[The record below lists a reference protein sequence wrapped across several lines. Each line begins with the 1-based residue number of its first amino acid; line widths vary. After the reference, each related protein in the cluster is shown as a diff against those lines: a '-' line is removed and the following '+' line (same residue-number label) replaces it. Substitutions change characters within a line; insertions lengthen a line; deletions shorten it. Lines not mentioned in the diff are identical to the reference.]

1 MLEKPVSLRILFA
14 EDDDALRSA
23 LSAILIADAGHRVEG
38 CASGEEAIE
47 LLKQQQF
54 DIVVLDHKMPGLTGL
69 NVLQWM
75 HEQKMETPVVM
86 LTGAGTEVIAVEAM
100 KLGAYDY
107 VRKENVEIEHLP
119 IILNGVYERYL
130 FKKEREYIARAEQRN
145 LELMD
150 TFRETVS
157 SVTAILESVLEAMS
171 ANLETYERELDRH
184 IETEGHKQLVD
195 AFARIKQDHSVIAFA
210 MSSLLHSATALYE
223 TFRTEN
229 VKSRQEIEN
238 VVSP

>member
-23 LSAILIADAGHRVEG
+23 LSAILIADAGYRVEG

-54 DIVVLDHKMPGLTGL
+54 DIVLLDHKMPGLTGL

-107 VRKENVEIEHLP
+107 VRKEHVEIEHLP
-119 IILNGVYERYL
+119 VVLNGVYERYL
-130 FKKEREYIARAEQRN
+130 FKKEREYITRVEQRN
-145 LELMD
+145 LERMD
-150 TFRETVS
+150 TFKETIS
-157 SVTAILESVLEAMS
+157 SVTGILESVLAAMS

-184 IETEGHKQLVD
+184 IQTGGHQQLVD

-210 MSSLLHSATALYE
+210 ISSILHSATGLYD

-229 VKSRQEIEN
+229 VRPQQEVVN
-238 VVSP
+238 VISP